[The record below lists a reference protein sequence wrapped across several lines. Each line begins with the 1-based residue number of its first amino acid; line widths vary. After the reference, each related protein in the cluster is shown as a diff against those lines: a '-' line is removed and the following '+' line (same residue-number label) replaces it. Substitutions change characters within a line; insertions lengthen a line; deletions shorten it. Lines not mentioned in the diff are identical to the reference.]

1 MQPDDEAT
9 RAPLDEVDLRL
20 SALLDGELDPESA
33 AELRARLIDDPALAE
48 RSARLGEVDG
58 QIRRLAARPPDAA
71 RLARL
76 RAALQTR
83 LDAETETDAAPAADP
98 IPLTPRATRRRPA
111 RRAGLR
117 AVAPY
122 AAALAAGLALYFAG
136 GLLRPEPRLDA
147 PREIAPRIAEVEIPA
162 EPAPELH
169 AGASLDPV
177 AAPTEEPLLAS
188 SHDEASDEASDEELA
203 VALQLDVLADLDA
216 IENLELLELLA
227 FLEVPERL

>member
-83 LDAETETDAAPAADP
+83 LDAETDAAPAADP

-188 SHDEASDEASDEELA
+188 SSDEASDEASDEELA